1 MMVLRALPRLR
12 FRLVIGRDMAISPGK
27 ADLLEA
33 IAESGSIAAAG
44 RSMGMSYKRAWYL
57 LDTMNRC
64 FREPLVLVR
73 KGGRH
78 HGGTELT
85 ATGKQVLTLFR
96 AIEKRAIAANAAE
109 LEGFADLIAEI
120 PPATESAT
128 P

>member
-1 MMVLRALPRLR
+1 
-12 FRLVIGRDMAISPGK
+12 MAISPGK

-109 LEGFADLIAEI
+109 LEAFADLIAEI